1 VTLEE
6 QFAVGLAG
14 LSVALLLIG
23 VGAGRY
29 LRDAPPKIVR
39 VVFPIMAMFTLAC
52 FAIYVFVAR
61 AHVKG

>member
-14 LSVALLLIG
+14 LSIALLVIG
-23 VGAGRY
+23 VGVGRY

-39 VVFPIMAMFTLAC
+39 TIFPIVAMLTMAC
-52 FAIYVFVAR
+52 FAVFVFIAR